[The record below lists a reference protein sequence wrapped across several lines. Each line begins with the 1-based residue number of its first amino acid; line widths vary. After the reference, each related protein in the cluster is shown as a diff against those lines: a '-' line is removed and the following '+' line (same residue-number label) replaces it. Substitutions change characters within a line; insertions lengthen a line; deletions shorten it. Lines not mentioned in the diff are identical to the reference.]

1 MAQTT
6 STMVEFKANGDMA
19 PGYLVRPEGDGPFL
33 GVVVI
38 QEWWG
43 LNDQIKGV
51 ANRLAEEGFAALT
64 PDLYRGK
71 VAQEPDE
78 ARKLV
83 MEFNQEQAV
92 KDIQGAVNY
101 LVAQPFVVP
110 KKAGVMGFCM
120 GGGLAAM
127 MSYKG
132 HDVGAV
138 AVFYGGRDWTDEVVA
153 SISAPFLGLYGEA
166 DQSIPLSTIEDLRHK
181 LQAHH
186 KPHEIVVY
194 PGAPHAFFNEERPSY
209 RPEAAE
215 DAWKRTLDW
224 LRRYLTA

>member
-1 MAQTT
+1 
-6 STMVEFKANGDMA
+6 
-19 PGYLVRPEGDGPFL
+19 
-33 GVVVI
+33 
-38 QEWWG
+38 
-43 LNDQIKGV
+43 
-51 ANRLAEEGFAALT
+51 LAEQGFAALT
-64 PDLYRGK
+64 PGLYRGK

-83 MEFNQEQAV
+83 MEFNREQAM

-101 LVAQPFVVP
+101 LVAQPFVAP

-120 GGGLAAM
+120 GGGLAAV

-132 HDVGAV
+132 RDVGAV
-138 AVFYGGRDWTDEVVA
+138 AVFYGGRDWPDEVVT

-181 LQAHH
+181 LQAYH

-209 RPEAAE
+209 RPEAAA

-224 LRRYLTA
+224 FRRYLEI